1 MKLWVKVLI
10 GFALGVIVGLI
21 VGPPIAVVKPLGDL
35 FIRLIKMLI
44 VPMVFCS
51 LVVGASSIGDLRKLG
66 RVGAK
71 TIGYFLATTAI
82 AITLAIIFS
91 IIFNP
96 AGGYVITSELGT
108 YEPRPMPP
116 SHRICSI
123 CRYSHLSHWREGQ
136 TGSERL

>member
-71 TIGYFLATTAI
+71 TIVYFLATTAI

-96 AGGYVITSELGT
+96 AGGYVITSELGI
-108 YEPRPMPP
+108 YEPRPMP
-116 SHRICSI
+116 RIF
-123 CRYSHLSHWREGQ
+123 L
-136 TGSERL
+136 L